1 MKIKLTKK
9 MDELVEGSI
18 IEVEEKEMDKYIKE
32 GHILYTEDV
41 QKTEETKKIQEVKE
55 TIKKEIQMEVK
66 EIKQE
71 ITAPNV
77 IVKNEK
83 RLDTIKDITKALTSG
98 EVKELHITAKAPA
111 GMNEDTAN
119 ADGGYLVS
127 HEISSEI
134 FGRMFSGNKI
144 WDKVK
149 KVQVGNNYNGM
160 KLPYLNIT
168 TQTNTSQPRLYSL
181 AEGAQKTPTKF
192 TFGQHDLALVKLIA
206 LVPITEELLQ
216 DKTQLES
223 YVFSQVKGQY
233 GWRQDYNTLYG
244 TAATTGNIGILD
256 ASGAAFLAAPVA
268 HAAAAT
274 IGMVNSLIN
283 GVAPQ
288 VRDGAEWYM
297 SGDMW
302 ANVMSV
308 MGPGVGSMLYPV
320 AKEEGKTRTLQGYP
334 VNIIDGMPVRNTAK
348 DLVFGNPSEI
358 VALEKGGITIDISK
372 EFYFDTD
379 QIALR
384 WVYRQASAPVFAL
397 YTANDTKTYAAFS
410 ATS

>member
-1 MKIKLTKK
+1 MKIKLSKDFNDLK
-9 MDELVEGSI
+9 AGAI
-18 IEVEEKEMDKYIKE
+18 IDVDEKEMDKYVKE
-32 GHILYTEDV
+32 GHILYTEEI
-41 QKTEETKKIQEVKE
+41 QKAEVKDAQSAFKAEVKE
-55 TIKKEIQMEVK
+55 KIMTTEIKKEVE
-66 EIKQE
+66 
-71 ITAPNV
+71 APNV
-77 IVKNEK
+77 IIKNEN
-83 RLDTIKDITKALTSG
+83 RLDTIKDITAALTSG
-98 EVKELHITAKAPA
+98 KVKELKLEQKAPA

-127 HEISSEI
+127 HDIVSEI
-134 FGRMFSGNKI
+134 YGRMFEGNKI

-192 TFGQHDLALVKLIA
+192 TFGQHDLSLVKLIA

-223 YVFSQVKGQY
+223 YVFSQIKGQY

-244 TAATTGNIGILD
+244 TAASTGNIGILD
-256 ASGAAFLAAPVA
+256 ATGAAFLSTPVA
-268 HAAAAT
+268 HAANASIAT
-274 IGMVNSLIN
+274 VNALIAS
-283 GVAPQ
+283 VAPQ
-288 VRDGAEWYM
+288 VRDGAEWFM

-302 ANVMSV
+302 ASCMQVL
-308 MGPGVGSMLYPV
+308 GPGVASMLYPV
-320 AKEEGKTRTLQGYP
+320 AQENGKNRTLQGYP

-348 DLVFGNPSEI
+348 DLVFGNPKEI

-384 WVYRQASAPVFAL
+384 WVYRQASAPVWAK
-397 YTANDTKTYAAFS
+397 YTANDTKDYSAFA